1 MEKITVEE
9 LQKKIDSCFELK
21 ELHDEKKKEA
31 AKVWGDY
38 TTTYLEVISM
48 MEQLDLDKFSTKK
61 GTFSFKYDE
70 SFKTPK
76 TPEDRKAFFDFLK
89 DKGVYDEMVTVN
101 SRTLNSWAKQE
112 VAAAEDEGD
121 FDYQI
126 PGLTK
131 SDPVAKPVLR
141 RQ

>member
-9 LQKKIDSCFELK
+9 LQKKIELCFDLK
-21 ELHDEKKKEA
+21 TEHEDKKKDA
-31 AKVWGDY
+31 AKVWADY
-38 TTTYLEVISM
+38 VDAYTQVIGM
-48 MEQLDLDKFSTKK
+48 MEELELDKFSTKK

-76 TPEDRKAFFDFLK
+76 TPEDREAFFSFLK
-89 DKGVYDEMVTVN
+89 EKGVYDEMITVN

-112 VAAAEDEGD
+112 VEAAENDGN
-121 FDYQI
+121 FDLEI
-126 PGLTK
+126 PGLVK